1 MLIKLLSMQEILLKI
16 KLKLKLFKENLIM
29 EKLQDFLKDNM
40 MLHVLINIL
49 NLIKILIQVL
59 NKMEA
64 FLNINSIQLLL
75 INIWFI

>member
-1 MLIKLLSMQEILLKI
+1 MQEILLKI
-16 KLKLKLFKENLIM
+16 KLKLKLFKENHIM

-49 NLIKILIQVL
+49 NLIKISIQVL
-59 NKMEA
+59 NKMVA
-64 FLNINSIQLLL
+64 FLNISSIQLLL

>member
-29 EKLQDFLKDNM
+29 EKLQDNM